1 MVSFKWGQVNTA
13 LPERKDFFITE
24 IGKYLKDGNKSFI
37 VKYRRALDGIS
48 EENANTLEKEF
59 LKVYEEVLEQPLEPL
74 LKQEGD
80 GWTRFSMMKRGKAKV
95 ENTSNINYI
104 KDKKIKDILDSNVVN
119 KLRGSGVSSFY
130 KDGQINLPDFDFFE
144 EFKTNE
150 LDVEES
156 ISLVEQKGD
165 GGQGRYY
172 LKPTEGSEKHFSCDF
187 PTRDDG
193 KISNLKTDFLMDL
206 LGTSPPLEINNTE
219 SKIQV
224 EPIQYSFLLD
234 ENTIDNM
241 NQKPTSATYLT
252 PVKLEGGAFVNDGAQ
267 VSKDKFT
274 DMQIMAA
281 KDDLDNRTSQM
292 QEEQVISLD
301 GQMYQFRNK
310 DTTGKKDFSVDFA
323 EKGNPMTFIEQNA
336 SLFERILTP
345 LLNDPTTVKTVKLTG
360 MIRTKKGSEPTFSSR
375 VISSIK
381 SKDSKAGQDKFY
393 MIARKKNTKTG
404 EVISIE
410 DWTELDEE
418 EQVNYE
424 HIEEEMTAAEAVEI
438 SSKAYRS
445 KEKGE
450 DGEYSYMSEDDYNKI
465 RSSINS
471 FREETFLMDEI
482 ETARDEDEDKLKE
495 LETLRQRG
503 IQINNDNKALL
514 DSYVSDIQV
523 LSGAEEGNPQL
534 QQTADYG
541 KDKYATNEVN
551 ADNIKERLKEAYVEV
566 DLVITTHGEYDLN
579 PFSNTSAN
587 RPMSKHANKIKKYV
601 RKLKREFGE

>member
-24 IGKYLKDGNKSFI
+24 MSKYLNDGNKSFI

-48 EENANTLEKEF
+48 EQNGNLLEKEF
-59 LKVYEEVLEQPLEPL
+59 LDVFTEVLEQPLEPL
-74 LKQEGD
+74 LKKEGE
-80 GWTRFSMMKRGKAKV
+80 GWTRFSTLRRGKAKV
-95 ENTSNINYI
+95 ENTSNIKFI
-104 KDKKIKDILDSNVVN
+104 KDKKIKDILDSNLVN

-144 EFKTNE
+144 KFKTDKVE
-150 LDVEES
+150 VEES
-156 ISLVEQKGD
+156 VSLMEQQGD
-165 GGQGRYY
+165 GGKGRYN
-172 LKPTEGSEKHFSCDF
+172 LKPTEGAEKHFTCDF
-187 PTRDDG
+187 PTNEEG
-193 KISNLKTDFLMDL
+193 KITNAKTDFLMNL
-206 LGTSPPLEINNTE
+206 LGSSPPLETKNYE
-219 SKIQV
+219 SKIKV

-234 ENTIDNM
+234 DKTINNM
-241 NQKPTSATYLT
+241 NQKASSATYLT

-267 VSKDKFT
+267 VSQDKFGP
-274 DMQIMAA
+274 MKIMAA

-310 DTTGKKDFSVDFA
+310 DTTGKKVFAVDFA
-323 EKGNPMTFIEQNA
+323 DNTSPLIFVEKNV

-345 LLNDPTTVKTVKLTG
+345 ILNDPTTVKTVKLTG
-360 MIRTKKGSEPTFSSR
+360 MIRTKKGSEPTFSTR
-375 VISSIK
+375 VIDSIK

-393 MIARKKNTKTG
+393 MIARKKNKQTS

-424 HIEEEMTAAEAVEI
+424 HIEEEMTAAEVMQV

-445 KEKGE
+445 KEKE
-450 DGEYSYMSEDDYNKI
+450 NGEYTYMSEDDYNKI

-471 FREETFLMDEI
+471 FNEVGFLKDEIDTAREE
-482 ETARDEDEDKLKE
+482 EDEDRVAELEKLKE
-495 LETLRQRG
+495 KG

-514 DSYVSDIQV
+514 DSYSSDIQV
-523 LSGAEEGNPQL
+523 ISGVEEGSPKL
-534 QQTADYG
+534 QQSVDYG

-551 ADNIKERLKEAYVEV
+551 TDNIKEKLEGAYVEV

>member
-1 MVSFKWGQVNTA
+1 
-13 LPERKDFFITE
+13 
-24 IGKYLKDGNKSFI
+24 
-37 VKYRRALDGIS
+37 
-48 EENANTLEKEF
+48 
-59 LKVYEEVLEQPLEPL
+59 
-74 LKQEGD
+74 
-80 GWTRFSMMKRGKAKV
+80 MKRGKAKV
-95 ENTSNINYI
+95 KNTSNINYI

-144 EFKTNE
+144 EFKTDE

-156 ISLVEQKGD
+156 ISLVEQKGET
-165 GGQGRYY
+165 GMGRYN
-172 LKPTEGSEKHFSCDF
+172 LKPTEGSEAHFSCDF

-193 KISNLKTDFLMDL
+193 KISNLKTDYLMDL

-323 EKGNPMTFIEQNA
+323 EKANPLTFIEDNIA
-336 SLFERILTP
+336 LFERILTP
-345 LLNDPTTVKTVKLTG
+345 VLNDPTTVKTVKLTG

-393 MIARKKNTKTG
+393 MIARKKNTETG

-424 HIEEEMTAAEAVEI
+424 HVEEEMTAAEAIQV

-445 KEKGE
+445 KEKGT
-450 DGEYSYMSEDDYNKI
+450 DGEYSYMSEDDYNKL
-465 RSSINS
+465 RSSIS
-471 FREETFLMDEI
+471 STSSSWLREETVLMNKIKTVREEI
-482 ETARDEDEDKLKE
+482 ETAKEEEDTEKEKELKDTEKELKE
-495 LETLRQRG
+495 LIERG
-503 IQINNDNKALL
+503 NKIVNDNKALL

-523 LSGAEEGNPQL
+523 LSGADEGNPQL